1 MKKLIILS
9 CVVFTMFSCRNK
21 DAKKADAH
29 EVKSEMP
36 QQTITALDLGCYV
49 FTDGKNK
56 VSLEITESGAEV
68 KGNLSYAFAEKDKN
82 TGTFIGQL
90 KDGVLV
96 ANYTFQ
102 SEGLE
107 SVRQVAFQVQKDTL
121 MEGYGDMNADG
132 TTFKDVNRL
141 TFSSDMPLVKTDCD
155 EQKNACLYQDGKVY
169 SVLEQNCL
177 TLASFKTKL
186 NPLKDGAR
194 VEGNPTYL
202 IFNADNSKA
211 EIFLPNFDKGIVLE
225 KSSEGNWDSKQ
236 YKLFAWKGFV
246 LQEKGVAIYG
256 G

>member
-1 MKKLIILS
+1 ML
-9 CVVFTMFSCRNK
+9 SCRNK
-21 DAKKADAH
+21 ESKKEDSTVTTA
-29 EVKSEMP
+29 EMT
-36 QQTITALDLGCYV
+36 QEGLKIIDLGCYV
-49 FTDGKNK
+49 FNDGKDK
-56 VSLEITESGAEV
+56 VSLEITEIGSEI
-68 KGNLSYAFAEKDKN
+68 KGKLNYDFAEKDKN
-82 TGTFIGQL
+82 KGTFAGEL
-90 KDGVLV
+90 KNGMLV

-102 SEGLE
+102 SEGME
-107 SVRQVAFQVQKDTL
+107 SVRQVVFKVQNDTL
-121 MEGYGDMNADG
+121 IEGYGDMNADG
-132 TTFKDVNRL
+132 TTFKDVNSL
-141 TFSSDMPLVKTDCD
+141 TFSSNMPLVKTDCD
-155 EQKNACLYQDGKVY
+155 EQKNACLYKDGKVY
-169 SVLEQNCL
+169 SILEQNCL

-211 EIFLPNFDKGIVLE
+211 EIFLPNSDKGIVLE